1 MEVLKQGVNSPLPV
15 EEQIAMIY
23 AGTENL
29 MRKVPINKVKEFL
42 RDYVDFLKAKHADT
56 LAALKAGKYDN
67 NLTSV
72 LKQVADDIAAKY
84 N

>member
-1 MEVLKQGVNSPLPV
+1 
-15 EEQIAMIY
+15 
-23 AGTENL
+23 